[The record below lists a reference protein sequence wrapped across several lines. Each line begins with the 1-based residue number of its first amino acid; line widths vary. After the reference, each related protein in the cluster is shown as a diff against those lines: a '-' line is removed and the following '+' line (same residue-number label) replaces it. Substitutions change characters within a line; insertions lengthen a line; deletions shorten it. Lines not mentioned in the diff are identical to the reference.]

1 MKAWIEAR
9 GRGPV
14 EIETGKSGQFDV
26 VISDKLTYSRYTTGR
41 FPSDED
47 LEKILPRNP

>member
-14 EIETGKSGQFDV
+14 EIRAGKSGQFDV
-26 VISDKLTYSRYTTGR
+26 TVDGKLVYSRYQTGR
-41 FPSDED
+41 FPVEAD
-47 LEKILPRNP
+47 LEKE

>member
-14 EIETGKSGQFDV
+14 EIRAGKSGQFDV
-26 VISDKLTYSRYTTGR
+26 TVDGKLVYSRYRAGR
-41 FPSDED
+41 IPVGAD
-47 LEKILPRNP
+47 LEKE